1 MVMSTRKVKDAKDL
15 SSNELIYFK
24 GHAKATYMSNGAT
37 VEDAINSLQS
47 GGSGSVDLENYYTK
61 AEIDA
66 KGFVTDI
73 VYELP
78 LRMLEEEQGLLS
90 DEEANAIMSAEIV
103 SLFGYMF
110 SNKTCVDENQCFF
123 QTNFAGDGIISRLT
137 IEIFKRDGVWNYAQ
151 LIEEFPFYS
160 KPEDGIPASDLS
172 SSVQESLNKAN
183 TALQTHQDLSGKQ
196 DVLVSGTN
204 IKTINGTSL
213 LGKGNITISSEEE
226 IAEMGFTKNTGT
238 ITAVQA
244 NGTNVSTSGTA
255 NIPAASTS
263 AYGVTK
269 LSSSTSSTST
279 SLAATASA
287 VKSAYD
293 LANGKQDKLTSGTN
307 IKTINGES
315 ILGSGNIAI
324 SGGGG
329 YLPLS
334 GGEMTGTIITPAD
347 DTKGIIPKTNN
358 YGTIGTSS
366 KKFYTIYA
374 STLYGN
380 LNWSYITDKPTI
392 PSEVTEST
400 VSGWGFTKNT
410 GTVTS
415 VKINGTTKSPSN
427 GVVDLGTVGG
437 EDNVQADWNVTDS
450 TSDAYIKNKPT
461 FPDTSNFV
469 QHLSYQ
475 KLSSTS
481 VSAGY
486 RYYNTTSNRTI
497 SSHSGFSM
505 TNPDAIIYSTYKM
518 TFNASNFKLMDGL
531 NSLVGSL
538 FVYCLTWVPT
548 GASSGFVAV
557 NGAIYS

>member
-1 MVMSTRKVKDAKDL
+1 MSIRKVKDAKDL

-66 KGFVTDI
+66 KGFVTDV

-78 LRMLEEEQGLLS
+78 LRMLEEEQGVLTA
-90 DEEANAIMSAEIV
+90 EEANAIINAEIV
-103 SLFGYMF
+103 SLFGFMLG
-110 SNKTCVDENQCFF
+110 NKTIVDENQCFF
-123 QTNFAGDGIISRLT
+123 QTDFASDGIISRLT

-172 SSVQESLNKAN
+172 SSVQESLNKAD

-213 LGKGNITISSEEE
+213 LGKGNITISSGSGDVQKTTEEE

-279 SLAATASA
+279 SLAATPSA

-324 SGGGG
+324 SGGSGV

-400 VSGWGFTKNT
+400 VSGWGFTKNA

-415 VKINGTTKSPSN
+415 VKINGTTKNPSN

-505 TNPDAIIYSTYKM
+505 TNPDTIIYSTYKM
-518 TFNASNFKLMDGL
+518 TFNTSNFKLMDGL

-538 FVYCLTWVPT
+538 FVYCLT
-548 GASSGFVAV
+548 
-557 NGAIYS
+557 